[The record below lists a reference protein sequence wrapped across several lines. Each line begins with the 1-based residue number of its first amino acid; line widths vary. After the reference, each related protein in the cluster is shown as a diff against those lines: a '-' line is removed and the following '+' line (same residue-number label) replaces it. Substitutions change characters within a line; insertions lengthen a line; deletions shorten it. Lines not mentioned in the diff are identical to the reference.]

1 MGFVALAQVPVW
13 RLELLTP
20 EQRRDR
26 LFAIAWELHGRFWE
40 TLLTMDMRVT
50 RRTLRRWMDLSGPI
64 PNVVMVAAGAMVAAK
79 RAGV

>member
-26 LFAIAWELHGRFWE
+26 LFTIAWELYGRFWE